1 MKKLL
6 ATLLVL
12 VMSMCTLAACG
23 KDDATKDLAK
33 ETLEPAVELV
43 KTEGDVTDLGLLPVE
58 EYVTLGDYKSIEVS
72 IAPIKEL
79 TEDEFAEYLQG
90 CFYQDAAAIAKDAF
104 PKGDAVAEGDV
115 VLIDY
120 SGKKDGVAFE
130 GGTAEKQTL
139 GIGSGQFIDGFE
151 EGLVGVKSG
160 ETVDLELTFPEDYG
174 KEDLAGQAVVFT
186 VTVHGIASMN
196 DETIAAMGHE
206 GYETVE
212 DYRKAIEYFAAYEQ
226 SSNYTSALSDAINQK
241 LLEICTVSKLPK
253 PLYEKEKE
261 LIVNELQYY
270 ATMYG
275 LDGDTYAQYISGMNL
290 LDYAAF
296 MTEAYLVRGV
306 ILQAIANAE
315 GIAPTDADVDAYVEE
330 YLASVETSGG
340 FETIEAFYEANPK
353 EDVKLV
359 LLQENVMGFLA
370 ETITIKDAK

>member
-1 MKKLL
+1 MKKKL
-6 ATLLVL
+6 AALLVL
-12 VMSMCTLAACG
+12 VMSVCALTACG
-23 KDDATKDLAK
+23 EKDATKDLADA
-33 ETLEPAVELV
+33 TLEPAVELV
-43 KTEGDVTDLGLLPVE
+43 KTENDITDLSLLPVE

-72 IAPIKEL
+72 VAPITEL
-79 TEDEFAEYLQG
+79 TDEEFEEYLQMI
-90 CFYQDAAAIAKDAF
+90 FYQEAAAIAVDAF
-104 PKGDAVAEGDV
+104 PKGDTVAEGDV

-151 EGLVGVKSG
+151 EGLIGVKSG

-206 GYETVE
+206 GYESVE
-212 DYRKAIEYFAAYEQ
+212 DYREAIGYFADYEM
-226 SSNYTSALSDAINQK
+226 STNYTSALNSAISEK
-241 LLEICTVSKLPK
+241 LLEICTVSKLPEQ
-253 PLYEKEKE
+253 LYEKEKDMM
-261 LIVNELQYY
+261 VNELQMY
-270 ATMYG
+270 AAMYG
-275 LDGDTYAQYISGMNL
+275 LEGDAYAQAVSGMNL

-296 MTEAYLVRGV
+296 MTEAYLARGV

-315 GIAPTDADVDAYVEE
+315 GIAPTDEDVDAYVNG
-330 YLASVETSGG
+330 YLETYGEASG
-340 FETIEAFYEANPK
+340 FASAEAFYEANAK
-353 EDVKLV
+353 EDVKIV

-370 ETITIKDAK
+370 ETVKITDAE